1 MAIKKRPAEGGG
13 SKRGRLSWP
22 CLPCSWDP
30 HGTSRRLR
38 AVRARCHSALRAC
51 RRSRCRTDS
60 RPSRPRVGWHR
71 NHRGHTAARVQVA
84 ITTPELEEQTMKRQQ
99 IAFAFA
105 LVYLWVMM
113 ILLGSIV
120 LETFMVYPNIFH
132 DAPRSLE
139 TAMEFMAVST
149 PGDFFPTL
157 GFLSWLTGIGTLI
170 FGWRVKSARYW
181 ILISLM
187 MIAFEGLFSMT
198 FFWPRNTIMFTE
210 GTEVHSDAYLKQIA
224 QEFQTLHWSRLAFNA
239 AGSASIFIGFLRFY
253 RHLLTSQ
260 GTPPGG

>member
-1 MAIKKRPAEGGG
+1 
-13 SKRGRLSWP
+13 
-22 CLPCSWDP
+22 
-30 HGTSRRLR
+30 
-38 AVRARCHSALRAC
+38 
-51 RRSRCRTDS
+51 
-60 RPSRPRVGWHR
+60 
-71 NHRGHTAARVQVA
+71 
-84 ITTPELEEQTMKRQQ
+84 MKRQW
-99 IAFAFA
+99 ITFAFA

-139 TAMEFMAVST
+139 TTMEFMVVRT
-149 PGDFFPTL
+149 PGDFFPPL
-157 GFLSWLTGIGTLI
+157 GFLSWLTGTGALI
-170 FGWRVKSARYW
+170 LAWRVKSARYW
-181 ILISLM
+181 ILGSL
-187 MIAFEGLFSMT
+187 IVIVCEGLFSMA

-253 RHLLTSQ
+253 RHLLTSR
-260 GTPPGG
+260 GTPPGR